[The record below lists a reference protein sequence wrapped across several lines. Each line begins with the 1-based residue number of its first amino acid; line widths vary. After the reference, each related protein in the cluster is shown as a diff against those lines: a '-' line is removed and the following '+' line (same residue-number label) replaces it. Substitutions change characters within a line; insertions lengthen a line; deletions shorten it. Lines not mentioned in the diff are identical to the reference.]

1 MEISTAIE
9 AIIWDLDGTLVDSFD
24 IFMTVLA
31 DAAAQYDIAVPD
43 REMALHNYHGSLEAS
58 VKAVLQLKDGP
69 LLTNI
74 LDEFLDIQNEYY
86 ESPNDH
92 LFADAL
98 SLALQ
103 ANRAGL
109 KQFIITNR
117 FHGQRGS
124 ASPRTIVVDS
134 ELRDIITDIVC
145 GDETLHHKPDAAVA
159 WPLFEK
165 YSLDRRSVLVI
176 GDQHVDA
183 ELARNLGCQAVI
195 VNRHGLEAHL
205 DNIPH
210 WQDFATSVASLDS
223 VVLS

>member
-1 MEISTAIE
+1 MQISAAVE
-9 AIIWDLDGTLVDSFD
+9 AIIWDLDGTLLDSFD

-31 DAAAQYDIAVPD
+31 DAAAQYDTTVPD
-43 REMALHNYHGSLEAS
+43 REVVLRNYHGSLEAS
-58 VKAVLQLKDGP
+58 IKAVLQIDDGP

-86 ESPNDH
+86 ELPNDH
-92 LFADAL
+92 LFTDAL
-98 SLALQ
+98 ELAKQ
-103 ANRAGL
+103 ADRAGL

-117 FHGQRGS
+117 FHDQCGA
-124 ASPRTIVVDS
+124 ASPRAIVEDS
-134 ELRDIITDIVC
+134 DLQPLISEIIC
-145 GDETLHHKPDAAVA
+145 GDETKDHKPDAAVA
-159 WPLFEK
+159 WPLLEK

-205 DNIPH
+205 DAIPH
-210 WQDFATSVASLDS
+210 WQAFATSVTSLDS